1 MDNIMIWISEQHP
14 HIGTSDDVMIIS
26 YNNSVCYI
34 MFDKVMVVCYLTYS
48 DRQKKV
54 SIKSY

>member
-1 MDNIMIWISEQHP
+1 MIWISEQHP